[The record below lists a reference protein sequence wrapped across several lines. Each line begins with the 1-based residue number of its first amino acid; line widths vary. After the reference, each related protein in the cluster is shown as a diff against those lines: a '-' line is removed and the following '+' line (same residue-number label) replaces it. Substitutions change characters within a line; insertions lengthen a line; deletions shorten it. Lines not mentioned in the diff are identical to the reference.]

1 MNIKALID
9 FTDRETGETRTRGGE
24 YEYEKVRAEELILK
38 GFAAKAAE
46 KKPAPAAKKEKL
58 EQKPK
63 KR

>member
-9 FTDRETGETRTRGGE
+9 FTDRETGETRVRGEE
-24 YEYEKVRAEELILK
+24 YEYEKARAEELIRK
-38 GFAAKAAE
+38 GLAAKAAE
-46 KKPAPAAKKEKL
+46 KKPAPAAKKEKP